1 VDIITQRL
9 EDQRAERAK
18 TIEKLKAATKYD
30 STQELLEKYGG
41 APPKP
46 KPKPERKSTTSTS
59 SKQAQKQPQR
69 TSLGPPPPTANI
81 PRPDNMPPPNQI
93 ISQPSTP
100 QPFRRQFDP
109 YAAPPPAFA
118 SPQAEFAP
126 NAFPAPP
133 QYALGDSTNLD
144 GHWYDRVL
152 DLLLGEDETSPKNRL
167 VLICQNCRL
176 VNGQAPPGTKT
187 LSDLGKWRCFGCG
200 TLNGEE
206 DEAVKAVKEMKERI
220 TETHD
225 ESTSAP
231 ESKSELGSDAAESGD
246 LKEGEDGVDKEA
258 VEQNDDSGSDTIEVK
273 PRKGKSKGSRKKA

>member
-1 VDIITQRL
+1 
-9 EDQRAERAK
+9 
-18 TIEKLKAATKYD
+18 
-30 STQELLEKYGG
+30 
-41 APPKP
+41 
-46 KPKPERKSTTSTS
+46 
-59 SKQAQKQPQR
+59 
-69 TSLGPPPPTANI
+69 
-81 PRPDNMPPPNQI
+81 MPPNQTL
-93 ISQPSTP
+93 SQPSTP

-133 QYALGDSTNLD
+133 QYALGDSANLD

-200 TLNGEE
+200 SINGEE

-225 ESTSAP
+225 ESASAP
-231 ESKSELGSDAAESGD
+231 ERKSELEREAAESGD

-258 VEQNDDSGSDTIEVK
+258 VEQIDDSGSDTIEVK
-273 PRKGKSKGSRKKA
+273 PRKGKPKGNRKKA